1 MAIDELKI
9 TLSKSDPVG
18 NPQTLRHLSSLY
30 VISQNGGIRH
40 LTLACTTW
48 RDGTLH
54 TNKM

>member
-1 MAIDELKI
+1 MAINELKI

-18 NPQTLRHLSSLY
+18 NPQTLRHLSSHY